1 MTHVIER
8 GVCWVKAALTVSAL
22 AATCHGV
29 MAQESAPALVG
40 APYAGTVRLN
50 VDATD
55 LDHHIFRVRQ
65 QMPVQ
70 PGALTLYFPRF
81 LPGHHGPYG
90 EVERFAGLTIQAG
103 KSVLPWRRDTVDP
116 YAIHVDVPPGASA
129 LDMEFQFL
137 SAVSKDSGRMVM
149 TREMVDVQWN
159 SVLLYPAG
167 YDSRAITVQ
176 ASLQLPAGWHQAS
189 ALSVQQEKGSNVAY
203 GPVSLETLID
213 SPVFAGAHLKRIEL
227 DPPGTP
233 NPVTLDLFAD
243 EAAQLEASEEQIQ
256 AHRNLVLQ
264 ADRLFGARHFRRYDL
279 LLALSDNLGGIGL
292 EHHESSENGVKP
304 SYFKDW
310 EKRSAGRDL
319 LPHEY
324 THSWNGKFRR
334 PADLWTPSFERPMQ
348 NSLLWVYEGQTQ
360 FWGRVLAAR
369 SGLVSVEQTHDI
381 LANVAAQAQARAGR
395 VWRNLQDTTN
405 EGTLGPRGGK
415 DWRNWQ
421 RSADYYDESS
431 LIWLDADTLI
441 REASNGARS
450 LDDFARAFF
459 GTQPGRVEPLLY
471 TFEDVVAAL
480 EKVQPHDWRSFLR
493 DRLDSHRAEAPLDG
507 LARAGWKLAWAETQS
522 EFEKNDDSEWKSDDF
537 AYSLGLYLKPATGA
551 VEGVLWES
559 PAFRAG
565 ITKGQQLIAVNGM
578 AYKSERLATA
588 ITANKNG
595 QAAPELLVKDG
606 DRYRL
611 LKIDYRGGLRYPR
624 LERVEGAAERLDSG
638 VLAARR

>member
-1 MTHVIER
+1 MAIA
-8 GVCWVKAALTVSAL
+8 AALAFTTASNPAVAQGAAPPPRSAL
-22 AATCHGV
+22 Y
-29 MAQESAPALVG
+29 P
-40 APYAGTVRLN
+40 GTLQLQ

-55 LDHHIFRVRQ
+55 LDHHIFRVKQ

-70 PGALTLYFPRF
+70 PGPLKLYFPRF
-81 LPGHHGPYG
+81 LPGTHGPYG

-103 KSVLPWRRDTVDP
+103 KSVLPWRRDTIDP
-116 YAIHVDVPPGASA
+116 YAFHVEVPPDATA
-129 LDMEFQFL
+129 PAVEFQFL
-137 SAVSKDSGRMVM
+137 SAVTKDSGRMVM
-149 TREMVDVQWN
+149 TREMVNLQWN

-167 YDSRAITVQ
+167 HDSSAITVQ

-189 ALSVQQEKGSNVAY
+189 ALPVLQDKGANVAY
-203 GPVSLETLID
+203 GPVSLETLVD
-213 SPVFAGAHLKRIEL
+213 SPVFAGAYLKRIEL
-227 DPPGTP
+227 DPPGAP
-233 NPVTLDLFAD
+233 NPVVMNVLAD
-243 EAAQLEASEEQIQ
+243 EAAQLDLSEEQIQ
-256 AHRNLVLQ
+256 AHRNLVVQ
-264 ADRLFGARHFRRYDL
+264 ADRLYGARHFRHYDL
-279 LLALSDNLGGIGL
+279 LLALSDNLGYIGL

-310 EKRSAGRDL
+310 AKRPGGRDL

-334 PADLWTPSFERPMQ
+334 PADLWTPSFDKPMQ

-360 FWGRVLAAR
+360 FWGQVLAAR
-369 SGLVSVEQTHDI
+369 SGLVSIEQAHDI
-381 LANVAAQAQARAGR
+381 LANEAAQAQARAGR

-405 EGTLGPRGGK
+405 EGTLGERGGK
-415 DWRNWQ
+415 DWRSWQ
-421 RSADYYDESS
+421 RGVDYYDESA

-441 REASNGARS
+441 REASGGARS

-471 TFEDVVAAL
+471 TFDDVVAAL
-480 EKVQPHDWRSFLR
+480 DTVQPHDWRSFLR
-493 DRLDSHRAEAPLDG
+493 ERLDTRRPEGPLDG

-537 AYSLGLYLKPATGA
+537 AYSLGLYLKPGAGA
-551 VEGVLWES
+551 VEAVLWES

-565 ITKGQQLIAVNGM
+565 IAKGQQVIAVNGM
-578 AYKSERLATA
+578 AYKSERLAAA

-606 DRYRL
+606 DRYRTL
-611 LKIDYRGGLRYPR
+611 RIDYRGGLRYPR
-624 LERVEGAAERLDSG
+624 LERVEGVVERLDAG